1 MLAKVT
7 TAIIPVMSEAAVLQ
21 TNISELQK
29 QVDKL
34 LQVVEQSPST
44 VMITDPDGN
53 IDYVNPKFCSITGY
67 TGPEVI
73 GKNVRNLK
81 LGDQPPEIY
90 RELWATIKAG
100 QEWRGRFHNLKKDG
114 SSYWEAV
121 SLAPLRNDQ
130 GQTEYYIK
138 VAEDITAQIEL
149 EKLRDDLTELIVHD
163 LKNPLTGIVSTNE
176 MLLAGLLGPLT
187 DEQKKYLGYSRVS
200 AKKLLNLIMDLLET
214 RRLEE
219 NKMPLNKSR
228 FSLDDLAKELA
239 WLELLAGQEKKV
251 FAVKIDKGLT
261 ISADRNLLVR
271 IIENLVSN
279 AIKHTPAGG
288 KIVLR
293 TTNYELRE
301 ILFEVTDT
309 GEGIP
314 KEYLDKLF
322 NRFFKVETQNL
333 KTRIDTGLGLYFC
346 KMAVEAHGG
355 RIGVESAAG
364 KGSRFYFTL
373 PNK

>member
-1 MLAKVT
+1 M
-7 TAIIPVMSEAAVLQ
+7 Q
-21 TNISELQK
+21 TNTSELQK

-44 VMITDPDGN
+44 VLITDPAGN
-53 IDYVNPKFCSITGY
+53 VDYANPKFYATTGY
-67 TGPEVI
+67 SREEII
-73 GKNVRNLK
+73 GKNVRALK
-81 LGDQPPEIY
+81 LGDQP
-90 RELWATIKAG
+90 REVYQDLWATIKAG

-114 SSYWEAV
+114 SAYWESV
-121 SLAPLRNDQ
+121 SIAPLRDDQ
-130 GQTEYYIK
+130 GQTQYFIE
-138 VAEDITAQIEL
+138 VAEDITRQVEL
-149 EKLRDDLTELIVHD
+149 EKLRDDLTSLIVHD

-187 DEQKKYLGYSRVS
+187 DEQKKYLGYSRIG
-200 AKKLLNLIMDLLET
+200 AKQLLNLIMDLLQT
-214 RRLEE
+214 RAMEE

-228 FSLDDLAKELA
+228 FDLDDLAKELG

-251 FAVKIDKGLT
+251 FAVKIDQGLT

-271 IIENLVSN
+271 VIENLVSN
-279 AIKHTPAGG
+279 AVKHTPTGG

-293 TTNYELRE
+293 VTNYESRE

-314 KEYLDKLF
+314 QEYLGKLF
-322 NRFFKVETQNL
+322 DRFFKVETQNL
-333 KTRIDTGLGLYFC
+333 KTKIDTGLGLYFC
-346 KMAVEAHGG
+346 KLAVEAQGG
-355 RIGVESAAG
+355 RIGVESTVG
-364 KGSRFYFTL
+364 RGSRFYFTL